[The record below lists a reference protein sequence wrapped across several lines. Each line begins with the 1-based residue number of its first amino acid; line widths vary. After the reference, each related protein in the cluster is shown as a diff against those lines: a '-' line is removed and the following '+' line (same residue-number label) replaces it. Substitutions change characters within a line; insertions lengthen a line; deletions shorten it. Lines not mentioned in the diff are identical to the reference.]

1 MTDLIPGLSTT
12 PAIGIRD
19 LTQLRTTHAEITDI
33 ISILYLKA
41 ASHRLPNLTCRSD
54 GEVRRA
60 ISWAEQHAG
69 ELAARSR
76 SLERAMR
83 PATEKEIGQSLL
95 FLGGA
100 FPNAGKIDL
109 TAFGELFMQYVR
121 DAAPSLIVLQA
132 ACDRVIRTSRFLPTI
147 SEALEAIAEAR
158 KELEGLRS
166 SLSRLPQLLEEAK
179 RAVERDEEDRRE
191 VAAQR
196 EFFRRNPEAQNL
208 PFLERLAEFRKWRAV
223 NAGVRT

>member
-147 SEALEAIAEAR
+147 SEVLEAIAEPAR
-158 KELEGLRS
+158 NWKACALRLAGSRNCSKRPRGRS
-166 SLSRLPQLLEEAK
+166 SVMRKTDGRSPHSESSS
-179 RAVERDEEDRRE
+179 
-191 VAAQR
+191 
-196 EFFRRNPEAQNL
+196 
-208 PFLERLAEFRKWRAV
+208 AEIQKPKICRF
-223 NAGVRT
+223 